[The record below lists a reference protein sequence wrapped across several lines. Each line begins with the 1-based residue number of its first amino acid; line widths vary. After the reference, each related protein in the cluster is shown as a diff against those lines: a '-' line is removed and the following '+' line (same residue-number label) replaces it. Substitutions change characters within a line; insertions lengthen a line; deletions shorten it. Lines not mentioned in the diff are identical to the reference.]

1 MYATTWAKGMPV
13 SVPDIIIGSGRV
25 SIVTETFP
33 PEINGVANTLN
44 QLSTA
49 LSRFGNRVQIVRPR
63 QAVEKTSVY
72 NSFEVITAP
81 GLPIPGYREL
91 RFGIPIKK
99 RLLKLW
105 KEQRPDVIYIAT
117 EGPLGS
123 SALQAARSLDIPV
136 ASGFHT
142 RFDHYT
148 KHYGIGWLEPLALAY
163 LRRFHN
169 RCQLTLVPT
178 RAMQDKLQRQGFQ
191 NVALIAR
198 GVDTQLFSPARRDNT
213 LRNEW
218 GLRDDDLALIYVG
231 RLAAEKN
238 LKLVVDAW
246 LAIRQDR
253 PGTRLI
259 LVGDGPM
266 RGALQKDHPEIIFCG
281 MHRGESLARHYA
293 SGDLF
298 LFPSL
303 SETFGNVVIEAMAS
317 GLPVLGYRD
326 AAIKEFVRHQENG
339 IVIEA
344 GDRQQFIRAARE
356 SAQEPELLVRL
367 GKQARKDSLAMDWPK
382 IHCRFAMLLSEIQ
395 EDHSHEPAPAYE

>member
-1 MYATTWAKGMPV
+1 MPV

-49 LSRFGNRVQIVRPR
+49 LARFGNRVQIVRPR
-63 QAVEKTSVY
+63 QAEEKASNY
-72 NSFEVITAP
+72 NGFEVITAP
-81 GLPIPGYREL
+81 GLPIPGYKEL
-91 RFGIPIKK
+91 RFGIPIRK

-123 SALQAARSLDIPV
+123 SALQAAISLEIPV

-142 RFDHYT
+142 RFDNYT
-148 KHYGIGWLEPLALAY
+148 RHYGIGWLEPLALAY

-178 RAMQDKLQRQGFQ
+178 RALQDKLQRQGFK
-191 NVALIAR
+191 NVSLIAR
-198 GVDTQLFSPARRDNT
+198 GVDTELFSPERRDDT
-213 LRNEW
+213 LRQEW
-218 GLRDDDLALIYVG
+218 GLRDNDLALIYVG

-238 LKLVVDAW
+238 LKLAVETW

-326 AAIKEFVRHQENG
+326 AAIKEYVHHRENG

-344 GDRQQFIRAARE
+344 GDRNQFIRSARE
-356 SAQEPELLVRL
+356 YVQEPELLARL
-367 GKQARKDSLAMDWPK
+367 GRQARRDSLDMDWSK
-382 IHCRFAMLLSEIQ
+382 IHCRFAMLLSDIQ

>member
-1 MYATTWAKGMPV
+1 MQV
-13 SVPDIIIGSGRV
+13 SVPDILSGTGRV

-33 PEINGVANTLN
+33 PEINGVAHTLSQLATGLSCLGN
-44 QLSTA
+44 QIQL
-49 LSRFGNRVQIVRPR
+49 VRPR
-63 QAVEKTSVY
+63 QGREQSPVKED
-72 NSFEVITAP
+72 FETIYAP
-81 GLPIPGYREL
+81 GLPIPGYKEL
-91 RFGIPIKK
+91 RFGLPIKQ
-99 RLLKLW
+99 RLLDAW
-105 KEQRPDVIYIAT
+105 QEQRPDVVYIAT

-123 SALQAARSLDIPV
+123 SALNAARKLNIPV

-148 KHYGIGWLEPLALAY
+148 QHYGIGWLESITRGY

-178 RAMQDKLQRQGFQ
+178 RELQEKLEGQGFQ
-191 NVALIAR
+191 NTALVAR
-198 GVDTQLFSPARRDNT
+198 GVDTQLFSPGRRDEG
-213 LRNEW
+213 LRRDW
-218 GLRDDDLALIYVG
+218 GLMPHDMALIYIG

-238 LKLVVDAW
+238 LKLAVEAW
-246 LAIRQDR
+246 QETLHHTPSA
-253 PGTRLI
+253 RLI

-266 RGALQKDHPEIIFCG
+266 RGALQKDYPDIIFCG

-326 AAIKEFVRHQENG
+326 AAVREYIRDGENG
-339 IVIEA
+339 LSIE
-344 GDRQQFIRAARE
+344 RNNRE
-356 SAQEPELLVRL
+356 AYIQATVELSQNHAQVMRM
-367 GKQARKDSLAMDWPK
+367 GKQARSDSQSLDWSN
-382 IHCRFAMLLSEIQ
+382 IHTRFAMLLNDIQ
-395 EDHSHEPAPAYE
+395 EDPSHEPAPAYE

>member
-1 MYATTWAKGMPV
+1 MPV

-49 LSRFGNRVQIVRPR
+49 LARFGNRVQIVRPR
-63 QAVEKTSVY
+63 QAEEKASNY
-72 NSFEVITAP
+72 NGFEVITAP
-81 GLPIPGYREL
+81 GLPIPGYKEL

-123 SALQAARSLDIPV
+123 SALQAARSLEIPV

-142 RFDHYT
+142 RFDNYT
-148 KHYGIGWLEPLALAY
+148 RHYGIGWLEPLARAY

-178 RAMQDKLQRQGFQ
+178 RALLEKLQRQGFK
-191 NVALIAR
+191 NITLIAR
-198 GVDTQLFSPARRDNT
+198 GVDTELFSPDRRDDA

-238 LKLVVDAW
+238 LKLAVDAW

-326 AAIKEFVRHQENG
+326 AAIREYIRHGENG
-339 IVIEA
+339 IAIEA

-356 SAQEPELLVRL
+356 AVQESALLARL
-367 GKQARKDSLAMDWPK
+367 GKQARKDSLAMDWSK
-382 IHCRFAMLLSEIQ
+382 IHSRFAMLLSEIQ

>member
-1 MYATTWAKGMPV
+1 MRV
-13 SVPDIIIGSGRV
+13 SVPDILSGTGRV

-33 PEINGVANTLN
+33 PEINGVAHTLS
-44 QLSTA
+44 QLA
-49 LSRFGNRVQIVRPR
+49 AGLAGFGNEIQIVRPR
-63 QAVEKTSVY
+63 QARENTERHDV
-72 NSFEVITAP
+72 FEIITAP
-81 GLPIPGYREL
+81 GLPIPGYKEL
-91 RFGIPIKK
+91 RFGLPIRQ
-99 RLLKLW
+99 RLLKAW
-105 KEQRPDVIYIAT
+105 QSQRPDVVYIAT

-123 SALQAARSLDIPV
+123 SALKAARALEIPV

-148 KHYGIGWLEPLALAY
+148 QHYGVGWLESLTRAY

-178 RAMQDKLQRQGFQ
+178 RALQEKLEGQGFQ
-191 NVALIAR
+191 NTALVAR
-198 GVDTQLFSPARRDNT
+198 GVDTQLFSPEHRDEGLRRD
-213 LRNEW
+213 W
-218 GLRDDDLALIYVG
+218 GLMPHDIALIYVG
-231 RLAAEKN
+231 RLAPEKN
-238 LKLVVDAW
+238 LKLAVETWQEILHHSPSA
-246 LAIRQDR
+246 
-253 PGTRLI
+253 RLI

-266 RGALQKDHPEIIFCG
+266 RGTLQKDYPDIIFCG

-326 AAIKEFVRHQENG
+326 AAVREFIRHGENG
-339 IVIEA
+339 LAIERNNREA
-344 GDRQQFIRAARE
+344 YIQAAVQLSQNHE
-356 SAQEPELLVRL
+356 QLLQM
-367 GKQARKDSLAMDWPK
+367 GKQARGDSQSMDWSN
-382 IHCRFAMLLSEIQ
+382 IHTRFALLLNDIQ

>member
-1 MYATTWAKGMPV
+1 MYATTWAKDMPV

-63 QAVEKTSVY
+63 QAEEKTSDY
-72 NSFEVITAP
+72 NGFEVITAP

-105 KEQRPDVIYIAT
+105 KEQRPDIIYIAT

-123 SALQAARSLDIPV
+123 SALQAARSLEIPV

-142 RFDHYT
+142 RFDNYT
-148 KHYGIGWLEPLALAY
+148 KHYGIGWLEPLARAY

-178 RAMQDKLQRQGFQ
+178 RALQDKLQRQGFK
-191 NVALIAR
+191 NISLIAR
-198 GVDTQLFSPARRDNT
+198 GVDTQLFSPARRDNA
-213 LRNEW
+213 LRAEW
-218 GLRDDDLALIYVG
+218 GLRDNDLALIYVG

-238 LKLVVDAW
+238 LKLAVEAW
-246 LAIRQDR
+246 LAIRVDR

-266 RGALQKDHPEIIFCG
+266 RDALQKNHPEIIFCG

-317 GLPVLGYRD
+317 ALPVLGYRD

-344 GDRQQFIRAARE
+344 GDRRQFIQAARE
-356 SAQEPELLVRL
+356 VAQEPELLARL
-367 GKQARKDSLAMDWPK
+367 GKQARKDSLAMDWSK
-382 IHCRFAMLLSEIQ
+382 IHCRFAMLLSDIQ

>member
-1 MYATTWAKGMPV
+1 MPV

-63 QAVEKTSVY
+63 QAVEKTSEY
-72 NSFEVITAP
+72 NGFDVITAP
-81 GLPIPGYREL
+81 GLPIPGYPEL

-142 RFDHYT
+142 RFDNYT
-148 KHYGIGWLEPLALAY
+148 KHYGVGWLEPLARAY

-178 RAMQDKLQRQGFQ
+178 RALQEKLQRQGFK
-191 NVALIAR
+191 NISLIAR
-198 GVDTQLFSPARRDNT
+198 GVDTQLFSPDRRDDA
-213 LRNEW
+213 LRDEW
-218 GLRDDDLALIYVG
+218 GIRDDDLALIYVG

-238 LKLVVDAW
+238 LKLAVDAW

-317 GLPVLGYRD
+317 GLPVLGYSD
-326 AAIKEFVRHQENG
+326 AAIKEFVRHQVNG
-339 IVIEA
+339 IAIEA
-344 GDRQQFIRAARE
+344 GDREQFIRAARQ
-356 SAQEPELLVRL
+356 SAQEPELLVRM
-367 GKQARKDSLAMDWPK
+367 GKQARKDSLAMDWSK
-382 IHCRFAMLLSEIQ
+382 IHSRFAMLLSEIQ